1 MTIVKNMKSKRIPQR
16 CLNQQFSKAVKPPLT
31 AAITDFVSD
40 APVIC
45 EKAEQIVFDGGSILY
60 LILRE
65 KKHIYDKI
73 QNWST
78 PVTLFQILGVLMLF
92 LVAIQRI

>member
-1 MTIVKNMKSKRIPQR
+1 MTIVKNMKSKRISQR

-45 EKAEQIVFDGGSILY
+45 EKAEQVVFVGGSILY
-60 LILRE
+60 LILWE
-65 KKHIYDKI
+65 KNIIYMI
-73 QNWST
+73 GYRTEVHQ
-78 PVTLFQILGVLMLF
+78 L
-92 LVAIQRI
+92 R